1 MRNNFLCKVK
11 EKLEALEAKHSK
23 QRIEIYQQKVEAVS
37 AERDEMLAELAIES
51 NKLEIIHT
59 KMDVKLKRVRTD
71 VAGVKAAFEQEL
83 RKRRQL
89 AEEERQE
96 LLGRIED
103 VRTDFTKK
111 IVSQQESLEAQKSA
125 YINEQD
131 AAIALSE
138 EECRR
143 AWSDLAT
150 LKQSLNYAD
159 EDKKRITDRVAEK
172 AALIESYENDRR
184 SFRKSVKLSFK
195 VAKEKIGSKAKD
207 FLGKDE

>member
-1 MRNNFLCKVK
+1 
-11 EKLEALEAKHSK
+11 
-23 QRIEIYQQKVEAVS
+23 
-37 AERDEMLAELAIES
+37 MLAELAIES
-51 NKLEIIHT
+51 NKLETIHT
-59 KMDVKLKRVRTD
+59 KMGVKLNRVRTD

-103 VRTDFTKK
+103 VRTDLTKK
-111 IVSQQESLEAQKSA
+111 IVSQQESLEAQKLA

-159 EDKKRITDRVAEK
+159 EDKKRITDTVAEK

-184 SFRKSVKLSFK
+184 SFRKSVKLSLK